1 MNIGRSEDD
10 SVQKTI
16 HRTDSVR
23 TKTQTRRVG
32 KKRWNIGSVH
42 QARLSYYG
50 KPFAHLRILDVR
62 RERVG
67 DISEVDALAEGVGS
81 VKEFV
86 ELWPAINGEWNPDL
100 EVWVVEFEVMK

>member
-1 MNIGRSEDD
+1 MILFKKRLIEPILSG
-10 SVQKTI
+10 Q
-16 HRTDSVR
+16 
-23 TKTQTRRVG
+23 KTQTRRTG
-32 KKRWNIGSVH
+32 KKRWNIGSIH
-42 QARLSYYG
+42 QARLNYYG
-50 KPFAHLRILDVR
+50 KPFAHLRVLDAR